1 MEFLDILGRAATNR
15 LNQATQP
22 FSDPMG
28 YLSNRIDAAY
38 PGVETEEEKKK
49 RLAKEAAE
57 RGNTEVDSTTVKTYA
72 DGSQEQVKKT
82 QIPAPAATPVVAP
95 APQAAP
101 APAPVPVA
109 TPVNPDT
116 YQRMLQAESGGRQ
129 FNAQGGVL
137 TSPKGALGIGQIMPS
152 TAMQPGYGVKN
163 IFDMAAERGI
173 PVPARDE
180 ATARQLLGIEGL
192 NRDFGQAYLTGMQN
206 RFKGN
211 EPAAVAAYNAGP
223 GRVGQNM
230 QANAG
235 QLNVAQLP
243 QETQGY
249 LPKVLG
255 PVAPGQPAVAQA
267 PAAQPAPAA
276 APAVAPAPAPA
287 PVMIAGTPS
296 SDVGATPTEQAI
308 NQQRAWW
315 AGDIEKAQ
323 DDATSLYAIAGNR
336 ERYPKEVR
344 DIAKAKA
351 VELDRRQA
359 DIESAEKLAK
369 EGLSGNNPKKESE
382 LMRAIKT
389 KSEDGSYV
397 KAYLFARL
405 GLNDLAQE
413 EQTKLTGPKFGQ
425 ALVDGKPYFVETKGG
440 AVIGAYTDAGAR
452 ITDDATL
459 SKINATYINPAKS
472 DTGAAVFYN
481 PMVANGPRFA
491 KVNTPTGATFREIGT
506 NRPATA
512 QEQANLVMMS
522 SAGPLEQQAASAY
535 AKAGAGQQGKQAAEE
550 NLPQGPLPPRTTG
563 GAVTGAQV
571 QTTTPTASVT
581 STATIPNPNQQ
592 AASTGAVGG
601 SYAERKLARE
611 VGSKR
616 TESFNKIIDTEYRD
630 NGQKGEI
637 ISNNRKQQYDI
648 LNRIDPST
656 GKGMAETISGLYNA
670 ANEGTGDQKL
680 TIIRDILAGK
690 VGKTEDEISNRIA
703 ELNIT
708 PAAKSALRE
717 YNALNAQIAGQTLR
731 ETAGPGAVSDAE
743 QAANRARNVDITK
756 SPMLG
761 AYNIMGQSQFNGD
774 LQRYKAD
781 LAATTTA
788 PNATSFDRDF
798 RKTQSELIKA
808 YREVTEAR
816 LKFMDA
822 NGGANNPAAVREGY
836 KRYPVPEYDPQSG
849 NWRYLKPLDKIFK

>member
-15 LNQATQP
+15 FNQATEP

-28 YLSNRIDAAY
+28 YLSGRIDAAY
-38 PGVETEEEKKK
+38 PAIETEEERKK

-57 RGNTEVDSTTVKTYA
+57 RGNTEVASTTVKSYA
-72 DGSQEQVKKT
+72 DGSQEEVKKT
-82 QIPAPAATPVVAP
+82 QIPAPAP
-95 APQAAP
+95 AV
-101 APAPVPVA
+101 APVPVA
-109 TPVNPDT
+109 APVNPDT
-116 YQRMLQAESGGRQ
+116 YQRMLQAESGNRQ
-129 FNAQGGVL
+129 TAANGQIM

-152 TAMQPGYGVKN
+152 TAMQPGYGVTN
-163 IFDMAAERGI
+163 IFDMAQQRGI
-173 PVPARDE
+173 PVAARDE
-180 ATARQLLGIEGL
+180 ATAKQLLANEQL
-192 NRDFGQAYLTGMQN
+192 NRDFGQAYYQGMQT

-243 QETQGY
+243 QETQSY

-255 PVAPGQPAVAQA
+255 PVAPGAAPAVAQA

-276 APAVAPAPAPA
+276 APVNPAPA

-308 NQQRAWW
+308 AQQAPWQKDLITAQNDRDLLYSI
-315 AGDIEKAQ
+315 AGD
-323 DDATSLYAIAGNR
+323 TTG
-336 ERYPKEVR
+336 RYPNEVKEIARSQAVEFDRKRQQEDKAKKIAEGAATGDPKAVNEMMR
-344 DIAKAKA
+344 DIRK
-351 VELDRRQA
+351 
-359 DIESAEKLAK
+359 
-369 EGLSGNNPKKESE
+369 
-382 LMRAIKT
+382 

-397 KAYLFARL
+397 KAYLFNRL
-405 GLNDLAQE
+405 GLTQLAQE
-413 EQTKLTGPKFGQ
+413 EQAKLSGPKFGQ
-425 ALVDGKPYFVETKGG
+425 ALVDGQQYFVETKGNAVVG
-440 AVIGAYTDAGAR
+440 AFTDTGAR
-452 ITDDATL
+452 IRDDATL
-459 SKINATYINPAKS
+459 SKINATYINPTKS

-481 PMVANGPRFA
+481 PMQANGPRFA

-522 SAGPLEQQAASAY
+522 SAGPLEQQAAAAY
-535 AKAGAGQQGKQAAEE
+535 IRSGAGQQGKQAAEE
-550 NLPQGPLPPRTTG
+550 GVSQGVLPPRVTG
-563 GAVTGAQV
+563 GAVTGAAPV
-571 QTTTPTASVT
+571 AATPTASVT

-592 AASTGAVGG
+592 AAGTTVAPGG
-601 SYAERKLARE
+601 GFADRKLARE
-611 VGSKR
+611 TGAKR